1 MTTVGSTTS
10 SSQLDA
16 IKQST
21 NPAKSSLTS
30 KTESG
35 DDATSLASDFDTFM
49 KLLTTQLK
57 NQDPINPTDTNEF
70 TSQLVA
76 FSGVEQQIKTN
87 KHLEELLE
95 MNKGG
100 SLDNS
105 VGYIGAAVD
114 AKGDSGYLQNER
126 ATFAY
131 TLDRAATDVT
141 VSITDEAGRVVYS
154 GNGSKLAGKN
164 YVTWDGS
171 NSFTS
176 AKARDGVYHIKV
188 VAKDINGKAVT
199 ATTHTTGTVL
209 GAELD
214 KDGKVVLNVSN
225 VKVPIDDI
233 TSVRQPTTQVAS
245 N

>member
-21 NPAKSSLTS
+21 NPAKSSVQS
-30 KTESG
+30 KTKSG
-35 DDATSLASDFDTFM
+35 DDAASLASDFDSFM

-57 NQDPINPTDTNEF
+57 NQDPINPTDTNDF

-87 KHLEELLE
+87 QHLEDLLE
-95 MNKGG
+95 LNKSG
-100 SLDNS
+100 SLDNA
-105 VGYIGAAVD
+105 VGYIGASVD
-114 AKGDSGYLQNER
+114 AKGDSGYLQNGR

-131 TLDRAATDVT
+131 NLDRAAKDVT
-141 VSITDEAGRVVYS
+141 VSILDEAGRVVYS
-154 GNGSKLAGKN
+154 GTGAKQSGKN
-164 YVTWDGS
+164 YVTWDGT
-171 NSFTS
+171 NSFSST
-176 AKARDGVYHIKV
+176 KARDGVYHVKV
-188 VAKDINGKAVT
+188 VAKDINGKDVT
-199 ATTHTTGTVL
+199 ATSLTTGTVV

-214 KDGKVVLNVSN
+214 NEGKVVLNVSN
-225 VKVPIDDI
+225 VKVPITDI
-233 TSVRQPTTQVAS
+233 TSVRQPTAQVAS